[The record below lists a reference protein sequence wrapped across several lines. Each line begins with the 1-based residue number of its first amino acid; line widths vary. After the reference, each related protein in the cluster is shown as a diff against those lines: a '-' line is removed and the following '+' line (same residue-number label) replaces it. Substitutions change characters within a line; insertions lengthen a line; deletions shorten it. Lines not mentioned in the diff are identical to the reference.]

1 MSVEFE
7 VVMVTG
13 DRRVV
18 VLPSHTGSLGNA
30 LDRLDAWIETKDG
43 GWVQK
48 RFVVEVR
55 PLEPTRPAPA
65 SEESG

>member
-7 VVMVTG
+7 VVLVTG
-13 DRRVV
+13 DHRVV

-48 RFVVEVR
+48 SFVVEVR
-55 PLEPTRPAPA
+55 PLELTRPVPA